1 MQTLRGTLIKPC
13 AVIEE
18 HFFNN
23 EISAGDLIRRNDS
36 TKWPTRCIPK
46 NIGNTYMYGAGF
58 FVFKYGFEKFIRNT
72 QLTTK
77 FKFCIVEKNV
87 SYIFIDKRMWRV
99 HVIIPDMAIFIIK
112 SAFKNIK

>member
-1 MQTLRGTLIKPC
+1 
-13 AVIEE
+13 
-18 HFFNN
+18 
-23 EISAGDLIRRNDS
+23 
-36 TKWPTRCIPK
+36 
-46 NIGNTYMYGAGF
+46 MYGAGF